1 MKRFCILTLA
11 LSLLL
16 GCSTPGA
23 LERRIGEKVESC
35 KSDAPCIVRIK
46 DLTDFQWDKMYVFS
60 YGAYPEY
67 IEKALGAP
75 LPDYVEFQ
83 RRMVFLKDGK
93 IVYREDEPTDVEH
106 MVDGEVTFGGMNTEP
121 SYVLFTPET
130 AVFSAAKHK
139 HSNGVAY
146 SLTQGK

>member
-1 MKRFCILTLA
+1 M
-11 LSLLL
+11 
-16 GCSTPGA
+16 G
-23 LERRIGEKVESC
+23 ERVEGC

-75 LPDYVEFQ
+75 LPYYVEFQ

-106 MVDGEVTFGGMNTEP
+106 LVDGEVTFAGMNTEP
-121 SYVLFTPET
+121 SYVTFTPET
-130 AVFSAAKHK
+130 AVFSAAKFK

-146 SLTQGK
+146 SLTQVK